1 MSKKLFAILILI
13 ALVMTACGGG
23 GAGEEEG
30 APIKVGAIHD
40 LTGPTSDVGTP
51 YADGLK
57 GFVEWKNANGGIDG
71 HPIDLISADYAYAV
85 DQAEQLYTQYVQE
98 GVVAFMGWGTGDTE
112 ALRTKIASD
121 KIPFMSASYSE
132 NLLDME
138 VAPYNFL
145 IGTSYS
151 DQAIIALRWA
161 LDDWAAS
168 GNAGAPSVAFVHH
181 DSPFGNSPVPDTE
194 AFAQANGMNIVAVP
208 MPGGVTDY
216 VAELAQIQQFGANYI
231 IIHTVSSPAAVFVKD
246 IASQGMGDDFKVI
259 NLNWCADEI
268 FIELAGDAAEGVVG
282 AIPFTPPS
290 SPVEGHAEPDEWLK
304 ESGSSLEEKGLHYSQ
319 GWWTMAVMT
328 EGIQRVLSEG
338 KEVTGENIRA
348 ALESIQ
354 GYDTGDVTAPISFS
368 ADSHRGNNALQL
380 FEVQDGQWAEA
391 SDYIS
396 ADQ

>member
-1 MSKKLFAILILI
+1 
-13 ALVMTACGGG
+13 
-23 GAGEEEG
+23 
-30 APIKVGAIHD
+30 
-40 LTGPTSDVGTP
+40 
-51 YADGLK
+51 
-57 GFVEWKNANGGIDG
+57 
-71 HPIDLISADYAYAV
+71 
-85 DQAEQLYTQYVQE
+85 
-98 GVVAFMGWGTGDTE
+98 
-112 ALRTKIASD
+112 
-121 KIPFMSASYSE
+121 
-132 NLLDME
+132 
-138 VAPYNFL
+138 
-145 IGTSYS
+145 
-151 DQAIIALRWA
+151 
-161 LDDWAAS
+161 
-168 GNAGAPSVAFVHH
+168 
-181 DSPFGNSPVPDTE
+181 
-194 AFAQANGMNIVAVP
+194 
-208 MPGGVTDY
+208 
-216 VAELAQIQQFGANYI
+216 
-231 IIHTVSSPAAVFVKD
+231 
-246 IASQGMGDDFKVI
+246 MGDYFKVI

-290 SPVEGHAEPDEWLK
+290 SPVEGHEEPDEWLK

-380 FEVQDGQWAEA
+380 FVVQDGQWAEV